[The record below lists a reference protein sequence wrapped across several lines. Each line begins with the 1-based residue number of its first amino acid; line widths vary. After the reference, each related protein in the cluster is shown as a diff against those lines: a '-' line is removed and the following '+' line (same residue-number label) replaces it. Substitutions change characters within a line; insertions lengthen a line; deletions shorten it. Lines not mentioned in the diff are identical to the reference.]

1 MMLMLALG
9 LGATTAIFT
18 LFQQILLQPLP
29 VREPETLVNLA
40 APGPKSGS
48 TSCSFAGECDEIFS
62 YPMFRDLEAQ
72 QTVFSSIAAHRDF
85 DASLSDGG
93 RAEIGRGIMVSGSY
107 FSLLDL
113 PPTIGRLIGR
123 EDEQRIGESAVVV
136 LSYDYWRSRFGGERR
151 TRSVDGSP

>member
-1 MMLMLALG
+1 MGQLTCALRQLAIRPGASLAMILMLALG

-72 QTVFSSIAAHRDF
+72 QTVFRASPPIATSTPACRTAGARRSAAGSWSPAAISRCSICRPP
-85 DASLSDGG
+85 
-93 RAEIGRGIMVSGSY
+93 SG
-107 FSLLDL
+107 
-113 PPTIGRLIGR
+113 
-123 EDEQRIGESAVVV
+123 A
-136 LSYDYWRSRFGGERR
+136 
-151 TRSVDGSP
+151 